1 MSERTILYIEDNEY
15 NRKIVR
21 QLLGRTSYQLVEAV
35 DGESGVAMAQQ
46 EIPQLILMDV
56 QLPKMSGLDATR
68 ALKADP
74 RTSHIPIIVITS
86 FALSG
91 DRERAAAAGADSY
104 LAKPYS
110 PRELLALVRQYLPET

>member
-35 DGESGVAMAQQ
+35 DGESGVALAQQ
-46 EIPQLILMDV
+46 LVPQLILMDV

-68 ALKADP
+68 MLKADP
-74 RTSHIPIIVITS
+74 RTSGIPIIVITS

-91 DRERAAAAGADSY
+91 DREKAAVAGADNY

-110 PRELLALVRQYLPET
+110 PLELLALVRQYLPEA

>member
-35 DGESGVAMAQQ
+35 DGESGVALAQQ
-46 EIPQLILMDV
+46 LVPQLILMDV

-68 ALKADP
+68 MLKADP
-74 RTSHIPIIVITS
+74 RTSGIPIIVITS

-91 DRERAAAAGADSY
+91 DREKAAVA
-104 LAKPYS
+104 
-110 PRELLALVRQYLPET
+110 

>member
-21 QLLGRTSYQLVEAV
+21 QLLGSTSYQLVEAV
-35 DGESGVAMAQQ
+35 DGESGVALAQQ
-46 EIPQLILMDV
+46 LVPQLILMDV

-68 ALKADP
+68 MLKADP
-74 RTSHIPIIVITS
+74 RTSGIPIIVITS

-91 DRERAAAAGADSY
+91 DREKAAVAGADNY

-110 PRELLALVRQYLPET
+110 PRELLALVRQYLPEA